1 MSAIITDQF
10 RILNARNFVNQVKNN
25 SYYTF
30 VGLPNA
36 NEISST
42 WDTEPNPPIDN
53 FNYHNSVW
61 ETIISLKKIKTMA
74 HLLKLFL

>member
-30 VGLPNA
+30 VELPNG

-42 WDTEPNPPIDN
+42 CDTEPNPPIAN
-53 FNYHNSVW
+53 F
-61 ETIISLKKIKTMA
+61 T
-74 HLLKLFL
+74 